1 MSTSSEP
8 PPSCPPTRVLVS
20 ACLLGRPVRYDGRGA
35 PRVHPVL
42 ARWQAEGRVV
52 AICPEMAGGL
62 PTPRPPAEITHGDG
76 GARVLD
82 GLARVI
88 DITGADVTTPF
99 VTGAQAALDAAR
111 QHGITLAVLKE
122 GSPSCGSGYIYD
134 GSFSGQRLAGQ
145 GVTAALLA
153 AAGVRVFSEQEFD
166 AADAAAA
173 DAAAAD
179 AAAADAVATNATA
192 GAATTMATT
201 TVDTAAD
208 ITRAGRARPA

>member
-99 VTGAQAALDAAR
+99 VNGAQAALDAAR
-111 QHGITLAVLKE
+111 QHGVTLAVLKE

-173 DAAAAD
+173 E
-179 AAAADAVATNATA
+179 AVAASAVASAATA
-192 GAATTMATT
+192 LAAT